1 MMQEIQDFIHGFRR
15 FQEDYFY
22 EDRELFDRLK
32 QGQRPK
38 AVLIGCSDSR
48 VDPSMMVRSE
58 PGDLF
63 IVRNVANLV
72 PPCEHDHSY
81 HGVSA
86 ALEYA
91 VCHLEVGHII
101 VLGHSHCG
109 GIRSLMEGI
118 PDDKN
123 NEYISK
129 WVNIAERAKQ
139 QVLETFPNAPL
150 ERQAKAC
157 EHASILVSLENLLT
171 FPWVRERVDA
181 GKLNLHGWY
190 FDIESGNLYSYH
202 PSSGEFNLLV

>member
-1 MMQEIQDFIHGFRR
+1 MQEMQKFIHGFRR
-15 FQEDYFY
+15 FQEDYFS

-32 QGQRPK
+32 QGQRPRV
-38 AVLIGCSDSR
+38 VLIGCSDSR

-91 VCHLEVGHII
+91 VCHLEVEHII
-101 VLGHSHCG
+101 VLGHSCCG

-118 PDDKN
+118 PAEKN
-123 NEYISK
+123 GEYISR
-129 WVNIAERAKQ
+129 WVGIAERAKQ
-139 QVLETFPNAPL
+139 QVLETFADAPP
-150 ERQAKAC
+150 EQQAKAC

-171 FPWVRERVDA
+171 FPWIRERVEADT
-181 GKLNLHGWY
+181 LDLHGWY
-190 FDIESGNLYSYH
+190 FDIESGNLYSYQ
-202 PSSGEFNLLV
+202 PASGKFELLV

>member
-1 MMQEIQDFIHGFRR
+1 MQEMQKFIHGFRS
-15 FQEDYFY
+15 FQEDYFS

-32 QGQRPK
+32 QGQRPRV
-38 AVLIGCSDSR
+38 VLIGCSDSR

-58 PGDLF
+58 PGELF

-91 VCHLEVGHII
+91 VCHLEVEHII
-101 VLGHSHCG
+101 ILGHSCCG

-118 PDDKN
+118 PAEKN
-123 NEYISK
+123 GEYISK
-129 WVNIAERAKQ
+129 WVSIAERAKQ
-139 QVLETFPNAPL
+139 QVLATFAEAPP
-150 ERQAKAC
+150 EQQAKAC

-171 FPWVRERVDA
+171 FPWIRERVEADT
-181 GKLNLHGWY
+181 LDLHGWY
-190 FDIESGNLYSYH
+190 FDIESGNLYSYQ
-202 PSSGEFNLLV
+202 PASGKFELLV